1 MNEKNLLKIFNKLC
15 RSNQESK
22 PAGVNLVTP
31 EDCDQFF
38 RQVCKLAISSKD
50 IMQCYVA
57 SKPCVIADSN
67 SKAANQYRK
76 LTFIEFLEFISR
88 LAFQLFK
95 DTESEEL
102 DLDKKIE
109 YMLDDIF
116 AHEKTK
122 RVEQIAYIHE
132 FSESDEDY

>member
-1 MNEKNLLKIFNKLC
+1 M
-15 RSNQESK
+15 
-22 PAGVNLVTP
+22 
-31 EDCDQFF
+31 
-38 RQVCKLAISSKD
+38 
-50 IMQCYVA
+50 
-57 SKPCVIADSN
+57 
-67 SKAANQYRK
+67 QYRK
-76 LTFIEFLEFISR
+76 LTFIEFLEFIAR

-116 AHEKTK
+116 ALKK
-122 RVEQIAYIHE
+122 MNRVEQIAYINE